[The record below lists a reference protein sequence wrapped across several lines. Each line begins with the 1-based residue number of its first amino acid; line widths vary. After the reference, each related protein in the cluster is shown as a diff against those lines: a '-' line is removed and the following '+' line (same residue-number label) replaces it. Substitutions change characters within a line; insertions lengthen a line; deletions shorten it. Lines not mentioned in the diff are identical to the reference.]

1 MQTEPAK
8 SESPTSREM
17 VEDVDSILRRFDGD
31 AHAALRA
38 ALDDIAYLRREV
50 EFAALA
56 MSFGF
61 TRGWRPATERPAKA
75 ASE

>member
-1 MQTEPAK
+1 MQAEPALP
-8 SESPTSREM
+8 ENVARNDIAA
-17 VEDVDSILRRFDGD
+17 DVDSMLRRFDGD

-61 TRGWRPATERPAKA
+61 TRGWRPTTERPAEA
-75 ASE
+75 AGE